1 MCERCVKIERIRR
14 RREKGRCESQE
25 EEQPLY
31 MGDDQGNNG
40 ADSVQLELTPHLPEP
55 DHV

>member
-1 MCERCVKIERIRR
+1 M
-14 RREKGRCESQE
+14 REK
-25 EEQPLY
+25 EQPLY

-40 ADSVQLELTPHLPEP
+40 ADSVQLELTPHLPKP